1 MAEISSAIVMKL
13 RKITGQGMMDCKKAL
28 EETNGDFEKAVEVLR
43 KKGIDVANKRSG
55 RTASQ
60 GTIAS
65 YIHMGGKIGVL
76 LEVNCE
82 SDFVAKSDNFNNF
95 VKDVSMQIAAA
106 NPEWV
111 TREEVPQEVL
121 DKEKE
126 ILKDQALKTGK
137 PANVLDKIVEGKL
150 TKFYSERCLIDQPF
164 VKDQD
169 RTVKQLLE
177 ELMAKTGE
185 KCLVRRFV
193 RYQVG
198 EDI

>member
-1 MAEISSAIVMKL
+1 MQITSDVVKKL
-13 RKITGQGMMDCKKAL
+13 RDKTGVGMMDCKKAL
-28 EETNGDFEKAVEVLR
+28 EETNGDFEKAVVALR

-55 RTASQ
+55 RQASQ
-60 GTIAS
+60 GTVAA

-76 LEVNCE
+76 VEVNCE
-82 SDFVAKSDNFNNF
+82 SDFVAKSDGFNNF

-111 TREEVPQEVL
+111 TRDEVPQEVL

-137 PANVLDKIVEGKL
+137 PEKVIEKIVEGKL

-169 RTVKQLLE
+169 RTIKQLLD

>member
-1 MAEISSAIVMKL
+1 MQITSDVVKKL
-13 RKITGQGMMDCKKAL
+13 RDKTGVGMMDCKKAL
-28 EETNGDFEKAVEVLR
+28 EETNGDFEKAVEALR

-55 RTASQ
+55 RHASQ
-60 GTIAS
+60 GTVAA

-76 LEVNCE
+76 VEVNCE
-82 SDFVAKSDNFNNF
+82 SDFVAKSDDFNNF

-111 TREEVPQEVL
+111 TRDEVPQEVL

-137 PANVLDKIVEGKL
+137 PEKVIEKIVEGKL

-169 RTVKQLLE
+169 RTIKQLLD

>member
-1 MAEISSAIVMKL
+1 MQITSEVVKKL
-13 RKITGQGMMDCKKAL
+13 RDKTGVGMMDCKKAL
-28 EETNGDFEKAVEVLR
+28 EETGGDFEKAVEILR

-55 RTASQ
+55 RSASQ
-60 GTIAS
+60 GTVAA

-76 LEVNCE
+76 VEVNCE
-82 SDFVAKSDNFNNF
+82 SDFVAKSEDFNNF

-106 NPEWV
+106 NPDWV
-111 TREEVPQEVL
+111 TRDEVPQDVL

-137 PANVLDKIVEGKL
+137 PEKVIEKIVEGKL

-169 RTVKQLLE
+169 RTIKQLLD

-185 KCLVRRFV
+185 KCLIRRFV

-198 EDI
+198 EEI